1 MIYSE
6 VKLFCWKS
14 SKQSFFLKPFSKLP
28 HPMPSA
34 LSTLCCR
41 AHFHSMKHPAL
52 IWVYSWGLWP
62 PVSPGPLTFLPTLPF
77 IHMAE
82 VGPLSCLL
90 LSQSRGSAFGFCWV
104 TIMVCAQA
112 HRYPMGRLQIHA
124 TRPLA
129 AWRLQREG
137 GREALR
143 EAAASGGWWL
153 PPVLAFHPAKV
164 LVWSYIIMQLRTST
178 PNGQSQEVRDHRQ
191 CTEQWQDRCPSSS
204 PLQCPSLLGWSVI
217 PSAAL

>member
-1 MIYSE
+1 
-6 VKLFCWKS
+6 
-14 SKQSFFLKPFSKLP
+14 
-28 HPMPSA
+28 
-34 LSTLCCR
+34 
-41 AHFHSMKHPAL
+41 
-52 IWVYSWGLWP
+52 
-62 PVSPGPLTFLPTLPF
+62 
-77 IHMAE
+77 MAE

-143 EAAASGGWWL
+143 EAAASGGVMASTSAGF
-153 PPVLAFHPAKV
+153 PP
-164 LVWSYIIMQLRTST
+164 S
-178 PNGQSQEVRDHRQ
+178 
-191 CTEQWQDRCPSSS
+191 
-204 PLQCPSLLGWSVI
+204 
-217 PSAAL
+217 